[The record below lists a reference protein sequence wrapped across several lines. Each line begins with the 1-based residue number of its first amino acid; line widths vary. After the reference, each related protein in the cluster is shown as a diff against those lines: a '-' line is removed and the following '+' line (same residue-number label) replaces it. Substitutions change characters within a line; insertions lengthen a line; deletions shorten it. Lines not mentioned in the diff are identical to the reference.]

1 MAKQQIVNELHKA
14 ARRNFVRRSVILK
27 GIDDLWQA
35 DLIDMQN
42 LKKFNKGYNYIL
54 VVIDCFSKY
63 TWTEPIKS
71 KSKLD
76 VTRAFERILTTNNR
90 KPDHLQTDSG
100 TEFYNVTFQKLM
112 KSYNI
117 NHYSSF
123 STKKASIVERVIK
136 TIKNNMYK
144 YFSLIGNYKWVGS
157 PLEVIIKTYNNTKHH
172 TTKFKPVEVNKL
184 NESKIRENILKT
196 QKHTSDRG
204 RPKFK
209 VGENVRISKYKHV
222 FDKGYTPNWSTEIFT
237 VKRIYN
243 TIPVTY
249 HIEDQRNQPI
259 RGSFYEQELQ
269 KTSYPGVYLI
279 EKVLKRKG
287 KKLYVKWLGL
297 SNEENSWIDKD
308 AIVV

>member
-76 VTRAFERILTTNNR
+76 VTHAFERILTTSNR
-90 KPDHLQTDSG
+90 KPNHLQTDSG

-123 STKKASIVERVIK
+123 SSKKASIVERVIK
-136 TIKNNMYK
+136 TIKNKMYK
-144 YFSLIGNYKWVGS
+144 YFSLIGNYKWVGP
-157 PLEVIIKTYNNTKHH
+157 PLEVILKTYNHTKHR
-172 TTKFKPVEVNKL
+172 TIKFKPVEVNKL
-184 NESKIRENILKT
+184 NESKIRENIQKT
-196 QKHTSDRG
+196 QNQTSDRY
-204 RPKFK
+204 RSKFK
-209 VGENVRISKYKHV
+209 VGENVRISKYKHI

-237 VKRIYN
+237 VKRINN

-249 HIEDQRNQPI
+249 HIEDHRKQPI

-279 EKVLKRKG
+279 EKVLKKKG

-308 AIVV
+308 EIVG